1 MISPTL
7 LLVMV
12 LAAGAAAGV
21 CLIVAGLRPKP
32 SEGVSALG
40 APSRLSPALRRLRG
54 PLLGPRVVL
63 GLGAGLLVLIGADWP
78 VAAVAIAALIVCWPL
93 LFGAARAQRDRIAEL
108 EALAMW
114 TESLKDLV
122 SGAAGLREAIPI
134 SVDTAAPVLR
144 APLTRLRGL
153 LAARESLATA
163 LPVLAADLGD
173 PTAELVVAAAL
184 ILNARSRGPGLAH
197 ALGGLS
203 ESIREELELAR
214 RIEAGRRGDRR
225 SVQIIVAVTC
235 CFGAG
240 MAFLFPPQFS
250 HPYRTVI
257 GQGVL
262 LIIIAI
268 FAASFAWM
276 RRLAAP
282 DVPDLFLSDPPGVGK
297 GDSDPRSLIPSTR
310 FGAPS

>member
-1 MISPTL
+1 MPSTSLLMI
-7 LLVMV
+7 VV
-12 LAAGAAAGV
+12 LAAGAAVGV
-21 CLIVAGLRPKP
+21 CLIVAGLRATPTA
-32 SEGVSALG
+32 GSALR
-40 APSRLSPALRRLRG
+40 PLSRLSAALSGLRG
-54 PLLGPRVVL
+54 PLLGPRIVI
-63 GLGAGLLVLIGADWP
+63 GLGVGLLVLLGARWP
-78 VAAVAIAALIVCWPL
+78 VAAIAITALIVCWPL
-93 LFGAARAQRDRIAEL
+93 LFGAGSAQRDRIAEL

-134 SVDTAAPVLR
+134 SVDTASPLLR
-144 APLTRLRGL
+144 GPLTRLRGL

-173 PTAELVVAAAL
+173 PTAELVVAAL
-184 ILNARSRGPGLAH
+184 VLNARSRGPGLAH

-225 SVQIIVAVTC
+225 SVQIIVAITC

-250 HPYRTVI
+250 HPYRTIV

-262 LIIIAI
+262 LIVIAI

-282 DVPDLFLSDPPGVGK
+282 DVPDLFLSNNDGFRKSERANHRRPA
-297 GDSDPRSLIPSTR
+297 STES
-310 FGAPS
+310 AVWS

>member
-1 MISPTL
+1 MSLPL
-7 LLVMV
+7 LAEVALV
-12 LAAGAAAGV
+12 AGAATGV
-21 CLIVAGLRPKP
+21 CVVVAGLRDRGGIASALRPA
-32 SEGVSALG
+32 SRVRAALG
-40 APSRLSPALRRLRG
+40 AVAG
-54 PLLGPRVVL
+54 PLLSARLVA
-63 GLGAGLLVLIGADWP
+63 GLAAGLLVLIGARWP
-78 VAAVAIAALIVCWPL
+78 VAAVAVSVLIVFWPA
-93 LFGAARAQRDRIAEL
+93 LFGSARAQRDRIAQL

-134 SVDTAAPVLR
+134 SIDTASPLLR
-144 APLTRLRGL
+144 GPLTRLRGL

-163 LPVLAADLGD
+163 LPVLASDLAD
-173 PTAELVVAAAL
+173 PTAELVVAAL
-184 ILNARSRGPGLAH
+184 ILNARSRGPGLAY

-225 SVQIIVAVTC
+225 SVQIIVAVTS

-250 HPYRTVI
+250 HPYRTAV

-262 LIIIAI
+262 LVVIGI
-268 FAASFAWM
+268 FAAAFAWM
-276 RRLAAP
+276 RRLSTP
-282 DVPDLFLSDPPGVGK
+282 DVPDLFLTDAT
-297 GDSDPRSLIPSTR
+297 SLPAHGHTR
-310 FGAPS
+310 PWAPAVARETL